1 MADELR
7 SDQQAND
14 APSQRQSASVSRSVP
29 MSVVASRIVWYI
41 TGVIVVLLAL
51 RLVLLLLGAQQGNG
65 FVDFVYSLS
74 GVFAAPFFGI
84 FNDTAIYGSSHF
96 EPSSLVAVAAYLLV
110 GWGLAKLFTISSS
123 HPAA

>member
-123 HPAA
+123 HPAV

>member
-14 APSQRQSASVSRSVP
+14 APSQRQSASVARSVP

>member
-14 APSQRQSASVSRSVP
+14 TPSQRQSASTSRSVP

>member
-29 MSVVASRIVWYI
+29 MSVVASRIIWYI